1 MTFIYDKVSVNG
13 TFILDEERKADFIYT
28 PLTYSGTI
36 TADEFPTYITAD
48 TVNASN
54 MYSLSISDGIYAGTY
69 KNNIL
74 RLYDTGGET
83 LGNLDSTTMIDM
95 DESKL
100 ELVTGPSV
108 S

>member
-36 TADEFPTYITAD
+36 IVDEFPKYITAD

-69 KNNIL
+69 SENTLI
-74 RLYDTGGET
+74 RYDRGGKT
-83 LGNLDSTTMIDM
+83 LGSLDSTTMIDM

-100 ELVTGPSV
+100 ELVTGPMEA
-108 S
+108 